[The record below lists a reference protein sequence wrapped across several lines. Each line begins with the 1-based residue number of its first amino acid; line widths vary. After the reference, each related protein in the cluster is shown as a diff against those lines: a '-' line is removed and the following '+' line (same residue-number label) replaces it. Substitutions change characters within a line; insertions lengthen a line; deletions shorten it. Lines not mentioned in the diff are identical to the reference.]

1 MKKLTLY
8 FLLILTLKA
17 RSQEKDALYVFDNN
31 WKPTKIKTA
40 RFLLHE
46 YQVNDTCWQWDYYN
60 FVGPIIKSEQYGDRE
75 GKELNGISYNYNL
88 TGLLDSTTTF
98 RKGRKNGD
106 AWKLSGD
113 SLKFRFKYVYRDDS
127 LIDFI
132 DVAKQKKDSSI
143 SYKDEKESEYP
154 GGTAGWYHYLMK
166 NLKYPDRAV
175 SGSIQGMVRVSFIVD
190 KDGYVISPFI
200 AKSVEYSL
208 DEEALR
214 IIKDSGKWE
223 PAFQNGHNVKS
234 YKIQPLN
241 FKLQ

>member
-1 MKKLTLY
+1 M
-8 FLLILTLKA
+8 IISLKA
-17 RSQEKDALYVFDNN
+17 RSQGKDALYVFDEY

-40 RFLLHE
+40 KFLLHAH
-46 YQVNDTCWQWDYYN
+46 QVNDTCWQWDYYN
-60 FVGPIIKSEQYGDRE
+60 FVGPLIKSEQYRDGE

-88 TGLLDSTTTF
+88 AGLLDSTTTF
-98 RKGRKNGD
+98 RRGKKNGD

-127 LIDFI
+127 LIEFI
-132 DVAKQKKDSSI
+132 DVATQKKDSSI

-154 GGTAGWYHYLMK
+154 GGTKGWYHYLMK

-175 SGSIQGMVRVSFIVD
+175 SGNIQGMVRVSFIVD
-190 KDGYVISPFI
+190 KDGNVIDPTI
-200 AKSVEYSL
+200 ARSVEYSV

-214 IIKDSGKWE
+214 IVKESGKWE

-241 FKLQ
+241 FRLQ